1 MEKIIELQEGLSIN
15 TTVTVILFDKI
26 TLLYKRYE
34 REDIGEL
41 EYTIEMI
48 KRMKTSDSDWKIL
61 DDILSGEFDP
71 ETMEKL
77 DKWGEIIQ
85 KIVLDFVEAKKKQK
99 KLSENTKGQ

>member
-48 KRMKTSDSDWKIL
+48 KRMKTSDSD
-61 DDILSGEFDP
+61 
-71 ETMEKL
+71 
-77 DKWGEIIQ
+77 
-85 KIVLDFVEAKKKQK
+85 
-99 KLSENTKGQ
+99 